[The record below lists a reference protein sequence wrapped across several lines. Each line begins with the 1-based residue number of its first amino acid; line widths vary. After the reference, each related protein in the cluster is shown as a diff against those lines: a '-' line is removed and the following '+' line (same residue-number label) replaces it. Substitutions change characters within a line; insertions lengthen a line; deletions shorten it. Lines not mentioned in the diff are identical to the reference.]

1 MLDSPG
7 WILEWKQTAE
17 RQLRKLDKPVAQRV
31 LKKLQWLSLSP
42 NPEMLLKPLKENRS
56 GQHSL
61 RIQEYRAILELM
73 SDEYVIL
80 IVEVGHRNHVYE
92 D

>member
-1 MLDSPG
+1 
-7 WILEWKQTAE
+7 
-17 RQLRKLDKPVAQRV
+17 
-31 LKKLQWLSLSP
+31 
-42 NPEMLLKPLKENRS
+42 MLLKPLKENRS